1 MELRTEIYG
10 IKGLDRCGW
19 AHRRSER
26 LANTKVEKEALQ
38 QALLHLFLAGDAVAG
53 PRHCFQ
59 ALLLEFLVTGNALAE
74 CALTNPR
81 ERIVDK
87 LQE

>member
-53 PRHCFQ
+53 PRHSFQ
-59 ALLLEFLVTGNALAE
+59 TLLLKFLVAGDAFAE
-74 CALTNPR
+74 TVVFDAR
-81 ERIVDK
+81 
-87 LQE
+87 